1 MRGTLG
7 SRFCLFLYR
16 YYSQVLSRL
25 NHSIV
30 SGFVVS
36 TGIVLLRISL
46 TSIILVQRLSNVNLS
61 LIIGNRESEMENSKR
76 KINVPWVII
85 SPNQDLVIHQHT
97 HMKSNVFS
105 SCSNPFYYLLIS
117 CIDNTIK
124 SKDKRNSLP
133 THTFV

>member
-25 NHSIV
+25 NRSIV

-46 TSIILVQRLSNVNLS
+46 TSTILVQRFSNVKFEFIYFMEN
-61 LIIGNRESEMENSKR
+61 ESGTKNSKR
-76 KINVPWVII
+76 KINVPWVIV
-85 SPNQDLVIHQHT
+85 SSNQDLVIHQHN

-105 SCSNPFYYLLIS
+105 SCSNPFY
-117 CIDNTIK
+117 
-124 SKDKRNSLP
+124 
-133 THTFV
+133 